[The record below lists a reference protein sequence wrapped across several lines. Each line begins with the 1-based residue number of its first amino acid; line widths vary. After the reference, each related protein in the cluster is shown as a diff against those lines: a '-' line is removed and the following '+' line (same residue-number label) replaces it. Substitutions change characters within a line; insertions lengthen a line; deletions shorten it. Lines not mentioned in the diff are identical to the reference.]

1 MLGLATYEQG
11 ICACGFHSSLT
22 GDMSNVF
29 QPVIETCPVCAG
41 SARYNRVLAEQD
53 KKATKA
59 LGEDPPA
66 SARLPDDGRHVFM
79 RQLNPGEVQE
89 LRDKRSVRASEHVAH
104 DKGRKRAR

>member
-89 LRDKRSVRASEHVAH
+89 LRDKRASSSPAVVPRAS
-104 DKGRKRAR
+104 KPQRAR